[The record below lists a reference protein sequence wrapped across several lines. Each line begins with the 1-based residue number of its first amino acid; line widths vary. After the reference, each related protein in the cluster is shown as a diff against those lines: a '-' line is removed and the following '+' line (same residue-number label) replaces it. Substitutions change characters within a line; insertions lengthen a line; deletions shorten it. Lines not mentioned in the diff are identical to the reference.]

1 VPSVLK
7 TRSKHSGMLS
17 GLGTSSAAPE
27 MEMLRIKQLIAL
39 PANSIAPDINTG
51 LRGIAR
57 LSMILDT
64 LKSLETDKSG
74 LMKFVEPNQF
84 ADPDAAAR
92 KLLEIANTVEA
103 VQDGRIWG
111 MRPYFGGCNPTQESH
126 SVM

>member
-1 VPSVLK
+1 
-7 TRSKHSGMLS
+7 
-17 GLGTSSAAPE
+17 
-27 MEMLRIKQLIAL
+27 
-39 PANSIAPDINTG
+39 
-51 LRGIAR
+51 
-57 LSMILDT
+57 MILDT